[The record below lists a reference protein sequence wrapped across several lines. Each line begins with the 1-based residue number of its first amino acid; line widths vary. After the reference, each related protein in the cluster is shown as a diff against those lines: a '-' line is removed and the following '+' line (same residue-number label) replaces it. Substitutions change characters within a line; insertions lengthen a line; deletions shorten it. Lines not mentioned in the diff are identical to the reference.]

1 MPTEALDG
9 KGSHFDANMNFTG
22 SDLRKP
28 YGPRRFELAAIAVK
42 MGIDPNQTRDE
53 LAGAI
58 AAQPKKTKKKKAKK

>member
-22 SDLRKP
+22 SDVRKP
-28 YGPRRFELAAIAVK
+28 YGPRRAELAPIAEK

-53 LAGAI
+53 LAAAI
-58 AAQPKKTKKKKAKK
+58 AAQPAKKTKKKAKK